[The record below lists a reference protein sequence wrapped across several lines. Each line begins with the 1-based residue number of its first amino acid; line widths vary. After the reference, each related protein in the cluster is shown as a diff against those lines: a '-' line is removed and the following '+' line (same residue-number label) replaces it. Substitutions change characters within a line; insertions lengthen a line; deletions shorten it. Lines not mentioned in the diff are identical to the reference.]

1 MTPKQLGEL
10 DWVSALEWCRD
21 NSKLISDDHKC
32 KLFDQAGR
40 WDQCAMCELPIDKR
54 VEEASKAEAY
64 PEDMILKK
72 LGLNFYENIVNEEY
86 SEALKTIDQIR
97 ERELELYGETYG

>member
-21 NSKLISDDHKC
+21 NSKELTTDHC
-32 KLFDQAGR
+32 ILLQNQSAR
-40 WDQCAMCELPIDKR
+40 WDQCSMCELPLDKR
-54 VEEASKAEAY
+54 SFGFHVAPPANPLLDS
-64 PEDMILKK
+64 
-72 LGLNFYENIVNEEY
+72 LGMEFWRKVCEQRWI
-86 SEALKTIDQIR
+86 SALKTIDEIR